1 MPFWTSPLPFFAL
14 VRSFVRSFESQSF
27 PLPTWSVLLLLIF
40 RYNFEDLI
48 LQFGKR
54 PKPHTALHYTH
65 ELITTFG
72 LIHTLNSDTNQLEA
86 ELCGTTSFRDHRIPP
101 PRPPPRPPSSS
112 TTITSTP
119 DYDSFTVRSFV
130 RSFVRQLR
138 LPLTAY
144 QTYRA
149 LRQFN

>member
-1 MPFWTSPLPFFAL
+1 MSRFPPFPSFSCHVSLARWPGADGGHPDDASGNTISRDSSCTCLSGPHPYPSSH
-14 VRSFVRSFESQSF
+14 SFVRSN
-27 PLPTWSVLLLLIF
+27 PTWSVLLLLIF

-72 LIHTLNSDTNQLEA
+72 LIHTLNSDTKQLEA

-101 PRPPPRPPSSS
+101 TPSS
-112 TTITSTP
+112 TP
-119 DYDSFTVRSFV
+119 SSIFFDYDYLHTG
-130 RSFVRQLR
+130 L
-138 LPLTAY
+138 
-144 QTYRA
+144 
-149 LRQFN
+149 